1 MATNRS
7 LSSTNRRSFMKF
19 ASLAAAGSLA
29 GLDPFGSLSAFAQSG
44 TSDYKALVCI
54 FLFGGNDGNN
64 LIIPTDATGF
74 ANYKHLRGSLA
85 VSQASVLPLA
95 GQSALGLTGV
105 MPGTQSLFNKG
116 RLAVLANV
124 GTLTQPLTRA
134 QYLANADAAPH
145 NLFSHADQQ
154 RIWQTETPAGAAD
167 TGWAGRTADLLS
179 ASSAGSLPM
188 VVTTAGSEIFT
199 AGRSTFGM
207 SVPPNSASVSGGVC
221 NEGINCTVRLN
232 AAQQL
237 LTFSTGAS
245 LVQADQTITSNAFH
259 YATELSSAVKD
270 APALQTAFPTGN
282 PLAAQ
287 LQQIAQIIQVRSTLG
302 AGRQIFFASL
312 GSFDTHSN
320 QVATQN
326 WLLSELDAALSAF
339 DSATTELG
347 VHNNVTSFTMSDFG
361 RALTPNT
368 AYGSDHAWGS
378 HHLVMGGAVKGGK
391 VYGTPPTLALAGPD
405 DAGTDG
411 RWIPSTST
419 TQYAATL
426 ASWFGVPTAQLATI
440 FPLLPN
446 FKSTNLGFV

>member
-1 MATNRS
+1 MA
-7 LSSTNRRSFMKF
+7 NRRSFLKF

-29 GLDPFGSLSAFAQSG
+29 GLDPFGSLSAFAQAG
-44 TSDYKALVCI
+44 ASDYKALVCI

-64 LIIPTDATGF
+64 LIIPTDAAGF
-74 ANYKHLRGSLA
+74 ANYKILRGPLA
-85 VSQASVLPLA
+85 VAQASVLPLA
-95 GQSALGLTGV
+95 GQPALGLTGA
-105 MPGTQSLFNKG
+105 MPGAQALFNG
-116 RLAVLANV
+116 RRLALLANI

-134 QYLANADAAPH
+134 QFLANTDAAPH

-154 RIWQTETPAGAAD
+154 RIWQTETPIGAAD

-207 SVPPNSASVSGGVC
+207 SVPPNSASVSGGIC
-221 NEGINCTVRLN
+221 NEGVNCAIRLN

-237 LTFSTGAS
+237 LTFSTGAT
-245 LVQADQTITSNAFH
+245 LVQADQTLTANAFR
-259 YATELSSAVKD
+259 YAAQLSSAVKD
-270 APALQTAFPTGN
+270 APALQTAFPSGN

-302 AGRQIFFASL
+302 ARRQIFFASL

-320 QVATQN
+320 QVATHT
-326 WLLSELDAALSAF
+326 WLLSQLDDALSAF
-339 DSATTELG
+339 DTATTELG
-347 VHNNVTSFTMSDFG
+347 VNANVTSFTMSDFG

-368 AYGSDHAWGS
+368 AFGSDHAWGS
-378 HHLVMGGAVKGGK
+378 HHLVMGGAVRGGK
-391 VYGTPPTLALAGPD
+391 LYGTLPTLALAGPD

-411 RWIPSTST
+411 RWIPTTST

-426 ASWFGVPTAQLATI
+426 ASWFGVPAAQLATV

-446 FKSTNLGFV
+446 FKSANLGFV

>member
-1 MATNRS
+1 MAAT
-7 LSSTNRRSFMKF
+7 RRSFMKF

-44 TSDYKALVCI
+44 ASDYKALVCI

-64 LIIPTDATGF
+64 LIIPTDAAGF
-74 ANYKHLRGSLA
+74 ANYKHLRGPLA

-95 GQSALGLTGV
+95 GQSSLGLSGA
-105 MPGTQSLFNKG
+105 MPGTQALFNKR

-134 QYLANADAAPH
+134 QFLANQEAAPH

-154 RIWQTETPAGAAD
+154 RIWQTEAPVGATD

-207 SVPPNSASVSGGVC
+207 SVPPNGAGVTGGAC
-221 NEGINCTVRLN
+221 NEGINCTIRLN

-245 LVQADQTITSNAFH
+245 LVQADQTITSNAFR

-270 APALQTAFPTGN
+270 APALHTDFPSGN

-287 LQQIAQIIQVRSTLG
+287 LEQIAQIIQVRSTLG

-320 QVATQN
+320 QVATQT
-326 WLLSELDAALSAF
+326 WLLGQLDAALLAF

-347 VHNNVTSFTMSDFG
+347 VNSKVTSFTMSDFG

-368 AYGSDHAWGS
+368 VYGSDHAWGS
-378 HHLVMGGAVKGGK
+378 HHLIMGGAVKGGRL
-391 VYGTPPTLALAGPD
+391 YGALPTLALAGPD

-411 RWIPSTST
+411 RWIPTTST

-426 ASWFGVPTAQLATI
+426 ASWFGVPPPELASV

-446 FKSTNLGFV
+446 FNSANLGFV

>member
-1 MATNRS
+1 MAAT
-7 LSSTNRRSFMKF
+7 RRSFMKF

-44 TSDYKALVCI
+44 ASDYKALVCI

-64 LIIPTDATGF
+64 LIIPTDAAGF
-74 ANYKHLRGSLA
+74 ANYKHLRGPLA

-95 GQSALGLTGV
+95 GQSSLGLSGA
-105 MPGTQSLFNKG
+105 MPGTQALFNKR

-134 QYLANADAAPH
+134 QFLANQEAAPH

-154 RIWQTETPAGAAD
+154 RIWQTEAPVGATD

-207 SVPPNSASVSGGVC
+207 SVPPNGAGVTGGAC
-221 NEGINCTVRLN
+221 NEGINCTIRLN

-245 LVQADQTITSNAFH
+245 LVQADQTITSNAFR

-270 APALQTAFPTGN
+270 APALHTDFPSGN

-287 LQQIAQIIQVRSTLG
+287 LEQIAQIIQVRSTLG

-320 QVATQN
+320 QVATQT
-326 WLLSELDAALSAF
+326 WLLGQLDAALLAF

-347 VHNNVTSFTMSDFG
+347 VNSKVTSFTMSDFG

-368 AYGSDHAWGS
+368 VYGSDHAWGS
-378 HHLVMGGAVKGGK
+378 HHLIMGGAVKGGRL
-391 VYGTPPTLALAGPD
+391 YGTLPTLALAGPD

-411 RWIPSTST
+411 RWIPTTST

-426 ASWFGVPTAQLATI
+426 ASWFGVPPPELASV

-446 FKSTNLGFV
+446 FNSANLGFV